1 MTRRWAHALCA
12 MTALSLAACESDDV
26 TSNGP
31 SSQGDFAR
39 YVAMGTSI
47 SMGVQNGDN
56 AVLYATQLTSWPS
69 QLARQAGA
77 RSFNLPLLRGPG
89 CFPPLIAPL
98 ALARTLNRTSPG
110 DTTCA
115 GLLFGTP
122 APSATFV
129 ANNVAI
135 SGATTSYALNIT
147 PELAASDTTSLRAAP
162 AVNNTS
168 AVFRRKA
175 YPLLL
180 PPGKTQ
186 VTAML
191 QQDPTFVS
199 VELGAND
206 VLGTASGIAI
216 PGVTFVP
223 VSVWQPD
230 YDQIIDSVA
239 STGAKAILVTVPNIS
254 NIIGMRR
261 GEELFADSLAFRTN
275 YKINISS
282 NCAANQ
288 NLIFTSQ
295 KVPGFVSAA
304 AGSPTPI
311 TLSCA
316 DAPGTVDLILSPA
329 EVGVVTATVSEMNAH
344 IVAVAAERGWALL
357 DANAVLAEFV
367 NLKPTY
373 SVVKQLTCVRPYGQ
387 FIGLDGVHPN
397 AAGQSKIANAAIVAI
412 NDTYDHNIPL
422 VNIANLLPEAICP

>member
-1 MTRRWAHALCA
+1 MTRRWAHVLCA
-12 MTALSLAACESDDV
+12 MTALSLVACESDSV

-31 SSQGDFAR
+31 SSQGDFKR

-47 SMGVQNGDN
+47 SMGVKNGDN
-56 AVLYATQLTSWPS
+56 AVLYTNQLTSWPA

-77 RSFNLPLLRGPG
+77 PSFTLPLMRAPG

-98 ALARTLNRTSPG
+98 ALSRTLNRTAPG

-122 APSATFV
+122 APSASFV

-135 SGATTSYALNIT
+135 SGATTNYALTIT
-147 PELAASDTTSLRAAP
+147 PEIAASDTTSTRTP
-162 AVNNTS
+162 PPPRNVS

-175 YPLLL
+175 YPLIL

-206 VLGTASGIAI
+206 VLGAVSGLVI

-230 YDQIIDSVA
+230 YDKIIDSVA
-239 STGAKAILVTVPNIS
+239 STGANAILVTVPNIA

-275 YKINISS
+275 YKVNISS
-282 NCAANQ
+282 DCSGSQ
-288 NLIFTSQ
+288 NLVFTSL
-295 KVPGFVSAA
+295 KVTGTVSAA
-304 AGSPTPI
+304 ASSPTPI

-316 DAPGTVDLILSPA
+316 DAPGTQDLVLTPD
-329 EVGVVTATVSEMNAH
+329 EVGVVAATVDAMNAH
-344 IVAVAAERGWALL
+344 IAELAAAHGWAIL
-357 DANAVLAEFV
+357 DANAVLFELV
-367 NLKPTY
+367 SLKPTY

-387 FIGLDGVHPN
+387 FVGLDGVHPN
-397 AAGQSKIANAAIVAI
+397 AAGQTKIANAAIVAI
-412 NDTYDHNIPL
+412 NGTYRYDIPL
-422 VNIANLLPEAICP
+422 VNITNLDPTAVCP

>member
-12 MTALSLAACESDDV
+12 MTVLSLAACQSDDV

-56 AVLYATQLTSWPS
+56 AVLYSTQLTSWPS

-77 RSFNLPLLRGPG
+77 RSFTLPLLRGPG

-98 ALARTLNRTSPG
+98 ALSRTLNRTAPG

-122 APSATFV
+122 IPGVTFV

-147 PELAASDTTSLRAAP
+147 PELAASDTTSLRVAP

-175 YPLLL
+175 YPLIL

-206 VLGTASGIAI
+206 VLGTASGLVI
-216 PGVTFVP
+216 PGATFVP
-223 VSVWQPD
+223 LTVWQPA
-230 YDQIIDSVA
+230 YDSIIANVV
-239 STGAKAILVTVPNIS
+239 STDAKAILVTVPNIS

-282 NCAANQ
+282 NCAGNQ
-288 NLIFTSQ
+288 NLIFTAQ
-295 KVPGFVSAA
+295 KVPGFVGAA
-304 AGSPTPI
+304 ASSPTPI

-329 EVGVVTATVSEMNAH
+329 EVAAVTATVSDMNTH
-344 IVAVAAERGWALL
+344 IVAVAQERAWALL

-367 NLKPTY
+367 SLKPDY

-397 AAGQSKIANAAIVAI
+397 AAGQTKIANAAIVAI
-412 NDTYDHNIPL
+412 NATYGFDIPL
-422 VNIANLLPEAICP
+422 VQITNLDKAAVCP